1 MDFLMGLWCSIL
13 WTFNMLSSKIPMLMV
28 FTYFAQSDILS
39 SLNYQWVFWHIWSKS
54 VWQLSYN
61 KISYDHLVWSRQQS
75 QGVCDC
81 RLGDFQERKALI
93 EEDDLYVALV
103 HFNFFLALDMI
114 VQCSIVHLALICV
127 ISVLLTSTDRRH
139 F

>member
-1 MDFLMGLWCSIL
+1 M
-13 WTFNMLSSKIPMLMV
+13 
-28 FTYFAQSDILS
+28 
-39 SLNYQWVFWHIWSKS
+39 
-54 VWQLSYN
+54 
-61 KISYDHLVWSRQQS
+61 WSRQQS

-127 ISVLLTSTDRRH
+127 ISVLLTSTERRH